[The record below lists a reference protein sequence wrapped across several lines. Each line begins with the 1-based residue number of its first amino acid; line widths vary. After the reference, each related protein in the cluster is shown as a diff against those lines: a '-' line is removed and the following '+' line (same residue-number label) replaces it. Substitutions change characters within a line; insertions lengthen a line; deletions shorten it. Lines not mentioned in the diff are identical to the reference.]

1 MDINT
6 IIPIT
11 NSEDNINSFI
21 AILISLYSNY
31 TKDIILKKKSLK
43 EGDLIYIIQNLLK
56 TFYLN
61 EKLNNLFNNGF
72 SNILLL
78 KFLNLTNNNYLREY
92 VLNTKNFNLKYYL
105 LCDLHNYL
113 NINCLKFFTTTKNN
127 NFYCD
132 INNYYYL
139 SHNNFELNFIEKDIP
154 EYNQIY
160 SKIINKIKKNPEI
173 LIIQKD
179 DDKTIE
185 TNIVSKIISKDI
197 NIEKVFNM
205 NTYIKSTDIITPFN
219 DIIIF
224 NNIKY
229 KLDCCIINYDNN
241 DYLLL
246 HIDNKKYIY
255 DISNEY
261 IAEYNWNIND
271 YRFITI
277 NNKNDINKKNI
288 YDITKQ
294 KIVEY
299 KFIRSNNINKN
310 INYANSKNIIAIYT
324 IIDLP
329 LSNSRLIEN

>member
-78 KFLNLTNNNYLREY
+78 KFLNLTNNNYLRKY